1 MNLNDKNKCKYFE
14 SFNSWILKI
23 KFYVI

>member
-1 MNLNDKNKCKYFE
+1 MNLDEKYKCKHFE
-14 SFNSWILKI
+14 SFNSWILII